1 MEIIITGRHYVVSD
15 NLKDLAIRKVK
26 KLVKLAPY
34 VQQIDVIFSQQ
45 KFRHQAEILVTADHF
60 SLGALGEH
68 EDVQTSLDDA
78 LAKLE
83 NRLRRHKEKF
93 LAKKHIR
100 KTEKEEEEEE

>member
-1 MEIIITGRHYVVSD
+1 MEIIITGRHYEVSD
-15 NLKDLAIRKVK
+15 NLKDIAARKVK
-26 KLVKLAPY
+26 KLVKLVPF

-78 LAKLE
+78 LAKME

-93 LAKKHIR
+93 LGKKH
-100 KTEKEEEEEE
+100 KKPGPAPEE